1 MVYPVSYNDYA
12 KKTPLLDRFI
22 RYALIPTGSDP
33 ESAASP
39 SAAREFDLAR
49 VLESE
54 LRALGAKDVTLS
66 EKGVVTA
73 TIPASSGAEKA
84 PVILLNS
91 HMDTSPEASC
101 EGIHPQVAEA
111 WNGEAIA
118 LDPENKIRLDP
129 EVFPELRRH
138 IGEDI
143 ICTDGRTLLG
153 ADDKAGVAAIMNA
166 AEWFLT
172 HPEDPHAEIRILFTP
187 DEEIGR
193 GTDSVDVPGLRA
205 SYGFTIDGGDVGR
218 LESETFNAATARVTF
233 TGISVHPGSAK
244 GKMVN
249 AAKLA
254 ARFISLLPESESP
267 EETEGHEGFFHPI
280 SISGGV
286 EHAEVILII
295 RDHDRGAFED
305 RKMWLAALVQNFD
318 TGRAAPAQVVI
329 QDQYRNMRDYLA
341 GHENIL
347 DLAHA
352 AYRDC
357 GIEPIEE
364 PVRGGTD
371 GAFFS
376 AKGLPCP
383 NVFTGG
389 LNYHGIY
396 ECIPA
401 QSLEKAANAVI
412 AILRRSASLTLNS

>member
-1 MVYPVSYNDYA
+1 M
-12 KKTPLLDRFI
+12 
-22 RYALIPTGSDP
+22 
-33 ESAASP
+33 
-39 SAAREFDLAR
+39 
-49 VLESE
+49 
-54 LRALGAKDVTLS
+54 
-66 EKGVVTA
+66 
-73 TIPASSGAEKA
+73 
-84 PVILLNS
+84 
-91 HMDTSPEASC
+91 
-101 EGIHPQVAEA
+101 
-111 WNGEAIA
+111 
-118 LDPENKIRLDP
+118 
-129 EVFPELRRH
+129 
-138 IGEDI
+138 
-143 ICTDGRTLLG
+143 
-153 ADDKAGVAAIMNA
+153 
-166 AEWFLT
+166 
-172 HPEDPHAEIRILFTP
+172 
-187 DEEIGR
+187 
-193 GTDSVDVPGLRA
+193 
-205 SYGFTIDGGDVGR
+205 
-218 LESETFNAATARVTF
+218 
-233 TGISVHPGSAK
+233 
-244 GKMVN
+244 
-249 AAKLA
+249 
-254 ARFISLLPESESP
+254 
-267 EETEGHEGFFHPI
+267 
-280 SISGGV
+280 
-286 EHAEVILII
+286 ILII